1 MANQTEINKCI
12 KSGSYIYKIF
22 HICMIITAIYL
33 AQCNG
38 LNIFNLLIII
48 IFPYIYIIYSIILH
62 NGICQ
67 YTPIINKL
75 WHYVNFNLGF
85 YSL

>member
-48 IFPYIYIIYSIILH
+48 IIPYIYYL
-62 NGICQ
+62 
-67 YTPIINKL
+67 
-75 WHYVNFNLGF
+75 
-85 YSL
+85 